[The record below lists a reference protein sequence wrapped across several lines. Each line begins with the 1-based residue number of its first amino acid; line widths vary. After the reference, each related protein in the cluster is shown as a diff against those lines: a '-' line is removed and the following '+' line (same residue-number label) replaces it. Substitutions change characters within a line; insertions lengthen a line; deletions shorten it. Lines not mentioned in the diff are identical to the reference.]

1 MTTRT
6 DRAAAAII
14 AGTSRRK
21 IALAVM
27 EAYRTWPGCRECLP
41 GCDVRKSR
49 TRKMCPR
56 YALHI
61 EASVKA
67 NGQSPR

>member
-1 MTTRT
+1 MITRT
-6 DRAAAAII
+6 DWAAAAII

-41 GCDVRKSR
+41 GCDVSKGRS
-49 TRKMCPR
+49 RKMCPR
-56 YALHI
+56 FAVHI
-61 EASVKA
+61 EAVITK
-67 NGQSPR
+67 RC